1 MRILSL
7 RFKNLNSLVG
17 EWAIDFNDPAFTAD
31 GIFAI
36 TGPTGA
42 GKSTLLD
49 ALCLALYGS
58 TPRLGRITASGNE
71 IMSRQMGECFAEVSF
86 VSARGRYR
94 CHWAQHRARK
104 KADGELQAPRHEI
117 VDADTD
123 RVLENKLSTVT
134 QEVEA
139 VTGMDFQRFTRSMLL
154 AQGHFARFLQADAD
168 ERAPILE
175 QITGTEIYSEISKAV
190 HERHRSESS
199 ILNSLHHEM
208 AAIGLLDPEQEAALD
223 AAIQE
228 HQASEFVLN
237 GDYTALKES
246 IDWLNTV
253 ARLRKDLDDL
263 KTDAQK
269 LKTDRQ
275 AFAPEAK
282 RLEQALA
289 AAPLEADYARLLSGR
304 EQQAK
309 SQQQL
314 NELRQALPV
323 LEKNSQA
330 AAQALASAE
339 TQTAGA
345 QESLRKAGPLLTQVR
360 ALDTQL
366 RDRDA
371 AVQRAETASLS
382 AREQLANLEELKSQE
397 AARCESVEANIAKA
411 DQYLSEHQV
420 DESLVSRLSGIEEQL
435 RALEKQ
441 QAEYA
446 NEQMRQ
452 GVLANDLQLASKRH
466 EKDRRL
472 RDNAQQAVQHAAQT
486 HQQAQNDYKRLLAE
500 RSLADYRREKD
511 GLLREMAL
519 LSRIAD
525 LEAQRGLLEH
535 GKPCPLCG
543 ATDHPFAQSGI
554 PEANE
559 TEEKIQS
566 LEQVIKAAEEQEAL
580 LRQHDRAERDAQQA
594 LSKAETAL
602 VSAAQQQATIEQQL
616 QQCDMQL
623 LQRQKD
629 LRAQHDRAAAILA
642 PFDKPLELGADPT
655 ALIEEL
661 HGRCRR
667 WQKAQQQRD
676 ELLQE
681 RVNHQRELARLDALW
696 QSQQDSLK
704 QKQSEHETLM
714 SDRSTLAAQRRGLF
728 GEQSPEAYEQQ
739 LQQAV
744 SMTETTEKQARELY
758 GEQQRL
764 WQQSQHRLAELQQ
777 DIETFTPQLLEQEAG
792 FSQLLESKAFVS
804 EADFLSARLT
814 PDQRDSLTA
823 QAHALEQRQTEL
835 NTRRAERQ
843 SRLEKA
849 MAEPKTTQGLSELEP
864 EYQRLERALLEVRE
878 TLARLKVQ
886 LDNNTHAKSQRAD
899 KQVQIEAQQKEY
911 GRWDMLHELIGSA
924 DGKKYRNFAQG
935 LTFEVMIGHAN
946 RQLMKMTDRYLLTR
960 SEQAPLELNV
970 VDNYQAGEIR
980 STKNL
985 SGGES
990 FIVSLA
996 LALGL
1001 SQMASSRVRVDS
1013 LFLDE
1018 GFGTLDEDALDVAL
1032 ETLANLQQDGKLIGV
1047 ISHVAMLKE
1056 RISTQIQVTP
1066 LTGGRSRLS
1075 GPGCH

>member
-71 IMSRQMGECFAEVSF
+71 IMSRQTGECFAEVSF
-86 VSARGRYR
+86 VSAHGHYC

-104 KADGELQAPRHEI
+104 KPDGELQAPRHEI

-123 RVLENKLSTVT
+123 QVLENKLSTVT
-134 QEVEA
+134 QKLEA

-154 AQGHFARFLQADAD
+154 AQGHFARFLQANAD

-237 GDYTALKES
+237 GDCTALKES

-289 AAPLEADYARLLSGR
+289 AAPLEADYARLLSSR

-309 SQQQL
+309 LERQL
-314 NELRQALPV
+314 NELHQAMPA
-323 LEKNSQA
+323 LEKHRQA
-330 AAQALASAE
+330 AAQALANAE
-339 TQTAGA
+339 THTAGA
-345 QESLRKAGPLLTQVR
+345 QENLRKAWPLLTQVR

-366 RDRDA
+366 RDRDTG
-371 AVQRAETASLS
+371 VQRAEIACQST
-382 AREQLANLEELKSQE
+382 REQLAKLQALKSRE
-397 AARCESVEANIAKA
+397 AEQCDRIEANIAKA
-411 DQYLSEHQV
+411 DQYLSEHRI
-420 DESLVSRLSGIEEQL
+420 DESLIGGLSGIEEQL
-435 RALEKQ
+435 RALERQQIECANTEKHQLGLLKDLQ
-441 QAEYA
+441 QATKHHDEA
-446 NEQMRQ
+446 QQ
-452 GVLANDLQLASKRH
+452 
-466 EKDRRL
+466 RR
-472 RDNAQQAVQHAAQT
+472 DSAQQALQRAAQA
-486 HQQAQNDYKRLLAE
+486 HQQAQIDLKQLLGDRA
-500 RSLADYRREKD
+500 LADYRREKE

-525 LEAQRGLLEH
+525 LEAQRGLLEQ

-543 ATDHPFAQSGI
+543 ATEHPFAEVGV
-554 PEANE
+554 PVANE

-566 LEQVIKAAEEQEAL
+566 LERVITAVEDQQGL
-580 LRQHDRAERDAQQA
+580 LRQHDEAERAAQQA
-594 LSKAETAL
+594 VSKAETAL
-602 VSAAQQQATIEQQL
+602 VSAAQQQAVLEQHL

-629 LRAQHDRAAAILA
+629 LSAQHDRAAAILA

-661 HGRCRR
+661 QGRCRG
-667 WQKAQQQRD
+667 WQKAQQQRN
-676 ELLQE
+676 ELLQG

-704 QKQSEHETLM
+704 QKQMEYESLIKDRDTLG
-714 SDRSTLAAQRRGLF
+714 TQRRDLF
-728 GEQSPEAYEQQ
+728 GEQSPEAYEKQ

-744 SMTETTEKQARELY
+744 SIAESAEKKARELY
-758 GEQQRL
+758 GEQQQQ
-764 WQQSQHRLAELQQ
+764 WQQSQSRLAEFHR
-777 DIETFTPQLLEQEAG
+777 DIETFAPRLLEQETG
-792 FSQLLESKAFVS
+792 FSQLLASKAFAS
-804 EADFLSARLT
+804 EVDFLRARLA
-814 PDQRDSLTA
+814 PEQRDLLVA
-823 QAHALEQRQTEL
+823 QARSLEQRQTEL

-843 SRLEKA
+843 SRLEEQ
-849 MAEPKTTQGLSELEP
+849 MAKPKTAQSLSELEP
-864 EYQRLERALLEVRE
+864 EYQRLERGLLEVRE
-878 TLARLKVQ
+878 TLARLRVQ
-886 LDNNTHAKSQRAD
+886 WENNTNAKSQRAD
-899 KQVQIEAQQKEY
+899 KQAQIEAQQKEY
-911 GRWDMLHELIGSA
+911 LRWHTLHELIGSA

-1056 RISTQIQVTP
+1056 RISTRIQVTP